1 MDFHAVKLS
10 RHIFLKNP
18 VVSAPFPCFF
28 KKYGNGGGEKQPPT
42 PVFSGCDFSGRNT
55 VCKPAKTLGAK
66 VSLVL
71 PSRPDWNGMAA
82 DFLHDFFPGH
92 VWIVEK
98 FFTESDRHFE
108 VYSIGIQA
116 IGRLLNNSFLH
127 NAAGEVKGSM
137 RELVAVKGG
146 VDHLLGLTDG
156 RENKAQER

>member
-1 MDFHAVKLS
+1 MESTPAPH
-10 RHIFLKNP
+10 FL
-18 VVSAPFPCFF
+18 
-28 KKYGNGGGEKQPPT
+28 
-42 PVFSGCDFSGRNT
+42 GRNA
-55 VCKPAKTLGAK
+55 VCEPAEALRAK

-71 PSRPDWNGMAA
+71 PSRPDWNSVAA

-127 NAAGEVKGSM
+127 NAAGEVKGSKS
-137 RELVAVKGG
+137 RVDFLLHKVIPFAVK
-146 VDHLLGLTDG
+146 VHKPRAVL
-156 RENKAQER
+156 